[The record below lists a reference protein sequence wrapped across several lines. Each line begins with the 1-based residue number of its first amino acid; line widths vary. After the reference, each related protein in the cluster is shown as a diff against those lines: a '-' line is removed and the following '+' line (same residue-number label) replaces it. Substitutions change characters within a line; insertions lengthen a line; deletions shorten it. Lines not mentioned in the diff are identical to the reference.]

1 MIVLTVLFSVMRPP
15 HAESILIAMMEYVN
29 LDIFT
34 TEDFINS
41 VFMFPPT
48 DSFNPIFEKAGY

>member
-1 MIVLTVLFSVMRPP
+1 MIVLTVLFSVMRPSN
-15 HAESILIAMMEYVN
+15 AESILIAIMAYVN

-34 TEDFINS
+34 TEDYINF
-41 VFMFPPT
+41 VFEFPPT